1 MAILFSI
8 LGLILLLAIVKTV
21 MERAVGDEY
30 QEDDYI

>member
-8 LGLILLLAIVKTV
+8 LGLILLLAIVKIV